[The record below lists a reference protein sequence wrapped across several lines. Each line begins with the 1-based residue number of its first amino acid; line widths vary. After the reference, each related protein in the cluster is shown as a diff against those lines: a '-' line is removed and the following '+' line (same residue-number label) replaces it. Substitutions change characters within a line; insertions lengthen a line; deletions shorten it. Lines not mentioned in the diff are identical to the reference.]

1 MGRVVTSPRESTS
14 FVAPLPSAVGV
25 IAGDEIPPAV
35 DPIPLP
41 SRLVAAPRAA
51 PPRSPREP
59 AVPRTAVADG
69 PAFVVVILDA
79 TLAVLRRDTMLLV
92 ETREV
97 LVAGAVTIA
106 GAGRLTAAERR
117 VEERMGAVGG
127 RRTGIEAAATT
138 TFVLGVGRGGPLQV
152 LEVDFGVAA
161 RRSSTETSS
170 SAGSR
175 RQLALQRQIPEVTN
189 RQRAP

>member
-175 RQLALQRQIPEVTN
+175 RQLALQRQIPEVPN

>member
-1 MGRVVTSPRESTS
+1 M
-14 FVAPLPSAVGV
+14 
-25 IAGDEIPPAV
+25 
-35 DPIPLP
+35 
-41 SRLVAAPRAA
+41 
-51 PPRSPREP
+51 
-59 AVPRTAVADG
+59 
-69 PAFVVVILDA
+69 VVILDA